1 MASSNHSEWLIATT
15 SRVRFR
21 KTLRAHASRAAAD
34 HARGY
39 IGLSEELATQRA
51 RSAGLTPRVYWRDGR
66 RVGGLDNR
74 ESDRVNFF
82 VAKNYVIDAQLF

>member
-1 MASSNHSEWLIATT
+1 
-15 SRVRFR
+15 
-21 KTLRAHASRAAAD
+21 
-34 HARGY
+34 
-39 IGLSEELATQRA
+39 
-51 RSAGLTPRVYWRDGR
+51 VYWRDGR